1 MAWVTTATR
10 QIINGQGLRTGNS
23 TAQPAAATDMV
34 QHRVPAWGLALVE
47 AVIGYTWLLS
57 GLNKILDP
65 GFGSRLA
72 QHVAAATRGNP
83 NTWWVALTQRF
94 VLPHT
99 ALFAGLVEVGEVLV
113 ALGFFAGAALWASGQ
128 FPLRRWA
135 RLLNLGVLG
144 VLGALAGGALMTANY
159 YVMSGATLPWL
170 DPANAFNEG
179 LSIDGLLTLVAA
191 GLVVIHLLPLQ
202 ARLRPAET
210 SH

>member
-10 QIINGQGLRTGNS
+10 QLVNGHESRTKNRA
-23 TAQPAAATDMV
+23 AQSAAATDMAH
-34 QHRVPAWGLALVE
+34 HRVPAWGLALVE

-65 GFGSRLA
+65 GFGTGLA
-72 QHVAAATRGNP
+72 QQVVAATRGNP
-83 NTWWVALTQRF
+83 NTWWVALMQRL

-128 FPLRRWA
+128 FPVRRWA
-135 RLLNLGVLG
+135 RLLNLG

-170 DPANAFNEG
+170 DPSNAFNEG

-202 ARLRPAET
+202 TRLRPAET
-210 SH
+210 SR